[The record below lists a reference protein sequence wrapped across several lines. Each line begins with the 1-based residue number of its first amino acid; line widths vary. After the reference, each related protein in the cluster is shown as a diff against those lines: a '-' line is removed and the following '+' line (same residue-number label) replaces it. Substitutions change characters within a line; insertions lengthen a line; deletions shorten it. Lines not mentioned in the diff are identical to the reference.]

1 MFTGIVETLGTVE
14 QILPDQ
20 GNLSFWV
27 RSPLTSELQIDQS
40 VSHDGVCL
48 TVEAIDNELYK
59 VTAIEETLRKT
70 NLGDW
75 KTGRQVNIERCM
87 VLNARLDGHIV
98 QGHVDTTATCLQ
110 VTPQEGS
117 WLYRFS
123 FPVDFAHLIIEK
135 GSIAIN
141 GTSLTCFDVKEQE
154 FSVAIIPFTYTHTSI
169 GKVTEGS
176 RVNLEFDVIGKYIAR
191 MQLVS
196 SLVGHP

>member
-14 QILPDQ
+14 QILSDQ

-40 VSHDGVCL
+40 LSHDGVCL
-48 TVEAIDNELYK
+48 TVEAIDNELYR

-75 KTGRQVNIERCM
+75 ETGRRVNIERCM

-135 GSIAIN
+135 GSIAVN